1 MNCPICNKF
10 CPIVSSFGTPPINE
24 YNCYQSNHQFW
35 QQGNAWFI
43 RDIGSGL
50 LVNSYGISSG
60 NSLQNYIIIFPTKQ
74 KPIQALP
81 TFKQVLKNKA
91 FL

>member
-1 MNCPICNKF
+1 MNCPYCNKF
-10 CPIVSSFGTPPINE
+10 CPIVSSFGNPPINE

-43 RDIGSGL
+43 RDIESGI
-50 LVNSYGISSG
+50 LVNSYGILLD
-60 NSLQNYIIIFPTKQ
+60 NSLQNYIITFPTQQ
-74 KPIQALP
+74 KPIQILS
-81 TFKQVLKNKA
+81 TFKQVIKNKA

>member
-10 CPIVSSFGTPPINE
+10 CPIVSSFGIPPINE

-43 RDIGSGL
+43 RDIESGI
-50 LVNSYGISSG
+50 LVNSYGILLD
-60 NSLQNYIIIFPTKQ
+60 NSLSNYMIAFPSKQ
-74 KPIQALP
+74 TPDQALP
-81 TFKQVLKNKA
+81 ILKQVIKNKA